1 MCSKVSETRSRPSE
15 PVSRV
20 RSISS
25 NSQAWHHSFS
35 DRTTCSVMHGFL
47 DARVRDSKSPE
58 PSLSPQIIRVFLDK
72 VDRVIGHTIVSSIL
86 VPSLVLSNEK

>member
-1 MCSKVSETRSRPSE
+1 MIPFPEFALFLVIHTDRHH
-15 PVSRV
+15 
-20 RSISS
+20 SIS
-25 NSQAWHHSFS
+25 NCA
-35 DRTTCSVMHGFL
+35 TYSVMCGFL

-72 VDRVIGHTIVSSIL
+72 VDRVIGQTIVLSIL